1 MKNLYPFLIL
11 LFLSLNIYAQSPE
24 KMSYQAIVRDANNTL
39 VANKTIGMKIS
50 ILQSNITGTVVYAE
64 THTVD
69 TNLNG
74 LVSLEIGRGSTS
86 DNFSTIDW
94 SAGPYFIKTETDPTG
109 GSSYT
114 ITGTSQLMSV
124 PFALYANTSGSSQI
138 NATNIA
144 KNKTAIELNTAKVGY
159 TETLVSANADV
170 VANTAKT
177 GITSDQADAI
187 VANTAKTGITT
198 DQANAI
204 TANTAKTSMVL
215 GTTAST
221 ALAGNTTTITSDQS
235 SAITVNTAKTGIT
248 SDQADAI
255 VANTAKTGITT
266 DQANAITANTAK
278 TSMVLGTTASTAL
291 AGNTTTI
298 TSDQASAILANT
310 GKITN
315 ATHTGDVTGDKALTI
330 ANDAVTSAKIK
341 DANITDAKIV
351 TVSASKLTG
360 AVGVANG
367 GTNISS
373 YRPGDF
379 LYADSDGELTTLA
392 KGTAGQVLVMDTR
405 ATAPEW
411 MDDAGVAE
419 GGYREG
425 AFLYAGSDGKLTS
438 LNAGT
443 AGHALV
449 MNSSGKAPEWK
460 AAASGVAKDGYTE
473 GDFLYAGGRG
483 ELTTLSAGRAG
494 QVLVMDADGTAPE
507 WTDAAGG
514 VAKDGYTAGDFLYA
528 GGRGEL
534 TTLSAG
540 RAGQVLVMDADGTAP
555 EWGSATKPYS
565 IGDFA
570 HGGIV
575 FWVDETGQ
583 HGLVCAKEDQSE
595 RIRWYGGT
603 NGNTQAKGDGVYA
616 GKANT
621 AIIIAA
627 QVAIGDDGVTYA
639 ARICNELQITEGG
652 KTYGDWYLPSNHELN
667 LMYQNV
673 RTINTTA
680 GNNRGSDL
688 SNAYWSSTE
697 IDNDGAWK
705 MDFSDGRGVDTNK
718 STTSNVRA
726 VRAF

>member
-39 VANKTIGMKIS
+39 VANKTIGMQIS

-109 GSSYT
+109 GISYT

-170 VANTAKT
+170 VA
-177 GITSDQADAI
+177 
-187 VANTAKTGITT
+187 
-198 DQANAI
+198 
-204 TANTAKTSMVL
+204 
-215 GTTAST
+215 
-221 ALAGNTTTITSDQS
+221 
-235 SAITVNTAKTGIT
+235 NTAKTGIT

-367 GTNISS
+367 GTNMSS

-460 AAASGVAKDGYTE
+460 AAASGVVKDGYTE
-473 GDFLYAGGRG
+473 
-483 ELTTLSAGRAG
+483 
-494 QVLVMDADGTAPE
+494 
-507 WTDAAGG
+507 
-514 VAKDGYTAGDFLYA
+514 GDFLYA

-639 ARICNELQITEGG
+639 ARICNELQITAGG

>member
-24 KMSYQAIVRDANNTL
+24 KMSYQAIVRDADNTL
-39 VANKTIGMKIS
+39 VANKTIGMQIS
-50 ILQSNITGTVVYAE
+50 ILQSNTTGTVVYAE
-64 THTVD
+64 THTID

-124 PFALYANTSGSSQI
+124 PFALYANTSGSSQT

-159 TETLVSANADV
+159 TEILVSANADV

-177 GITSDQADAI
+177 GITNDQASAI
-187 VANTAKTGITT
+187 K
-198 DQANAI
+198 
-204 TANTAKTSMVL
+204 ANTAKTSMIL

-221 ALAGNTTTITSDQS
+221 ALAGNTS
-235 SAITVNTAKTGIT
+235 
-248 SDQADAI
+248 
-255 VANTAKTGITT
+255 
-266 DQANAITANTAK
+266 
-278 TSMVLGTTASTAL
+278 
-291 AGNTTTI
+291 TI
-298 TSDQASAILANT
+298 TSDQASAIKVNT
-310 GKITN
+310 AKITN
-315 ATHTGDVTGDKALTI
+315 ATHTGDVTGVTALTI
-330 ANDAVTSAKIK
+330 VDDAVTTAKIK
-341 DANITDAKIV
+341 DANVTDAKIV

-360 AVGVANG
+360 AVSVAKG

-373 YRPGDF
+373 YREGDF
-379 LYADSDGELTTLA
+379 LYANSDGELTTLT
-392 KGTAGQVLVMDTR
+392 KGTAGQVLSMN
-405 ATAPEW
+405 
-411 MDDAGVAE
+411 G
-419 GGYREG
+419 RE
-425 AFLYAGSDGKLTS
+425 T
-438 LNAGT
+438 
-443 AGHALV
+443 
-449 MNSSGKAPEWK
+449 APEWK
-460 AAASGVAKDGYTE
+460 AAATGVAKDGY
-473 GDFLYAGGRG
+473 
-483 ELTTLSAGRAG
+483 
-494 QVLVMDADGTAPE
+494 
-507 WTDAAGG
+507 
-514 VAKDGYTAGDFLYA
+514 KAGDFLYA

-540 RAGQVLVMDADGTAP
+540 RAGQVLVMDTDGTAPEWAASSGVAKDGYTAGDFLYAGGRGELITLSAGRAGQVLTMKDSETP
-555 EWGSATKPYS
+555 EWGSATKAYS
-565 IGDFA
+565 IGDFV

-583 HGLVCAKEDQSE
+583 HGLVCAKQDQNASV
-595 RIRWYGGT
+595 RWFGGT

-621 AIIIAA
+621 TIIITGT
-627 QVAIGDDGVTYA
+627 VSIGDDNATYA
-639 ARICNELQITEGG
+639 ARICNELEITVGD

-667 LMYQNV
+667 LMYQNK

-697 IDNDGAWK
+697 IDNDGALK
-705 MDFSDGRGVDTNK
+705 TDFSGGRGVETNK
-718 STTSNVRA
+718 GSTSNVRA

>member
-39 VANKTIGMKIS
+39 VANKTIGMQIS
-50 ILQSNITGTVVYAE
+50 ILQSNTTGTVVYAE
-64 THTVD
+64 THTID

-124 PFALYANTSGSSQI
+124 PFALYANTSGSSQT

-159 TETLVSANADV
+159 TEILVSANADV

-177 GITSDQADAI
+177 GITNDQASAI
-187 VANTAKTGITT
+187 K
-198 DQANAI
+198 
-204 TANTAKTSMVL
+204 ANTAKTSMIL

-221 ALAGNTTTITSDQS
+221 ALAGNTS
-235 SAITVNTAKTGIT
+235 
-248 SDQADAI
+248 
-255 VANTAKTGITT
+255 
-266 DQANAITANTAK
+266 
-278 TSMVLGTTASTAL
+278 
-291 AGNTTTI
+291 TI
-298 TSDQASAILANT
+298 TSDQASAIKVNT
-310 GKITN
+310 AKITN
-315 ATHTGDVTGDKALTI
+315 ATHTGDVTGVTALTI
-330 ANDAVTSAKIK
+330 VDDAVTTAKIK
-341 DANITDAKIV
+341 DANVTDAKIV

-360 AVGVANG
+360 AVSVAKG

-373 YRPGDF
+373 YREGDF
-379 LYADSDGELTTLA
+379 LYANSDGELTTLT
-392 KGTAGQVLVMDTR
+392 KGTAGQVLSMN
-405 ATAPEW
+405 
-411 MDDAGVAE
+411 G
-419 GGYREG
+419 RE
-425 AFLYAGSDGKLTS
+425 T
-438 LNAGT
+438 
-443 AGHALV
+443 
-449 MNSSGKAPEWK
+449 APEWK
-460 AAASGVAKDGYTE
+460 AAATGVAKDGY
-473 GDFLYAGGRG
+473 
-483 ELTTLSAGRAG
+483 
-494 QVLVMDADGTAPE
+494 
-507 WTDAAGG
+507 
-514 VAKDGYTAGDFLYA
+514 KAGDFLYA

-540 RAGQVLVMDADGTAP
+540 RAGQVLVMDTDGTAPEWAAATGVAKDGYKAGDFLYAGGRGELITLSAGRAGQVLTMKDSETP
-555 EWGSATKPYS
+555 EWGSATKAYS
-565 IGDFA
+565 IGDFV

-583 HGLVCAKEDQSE
+583 HGLVCAKQDQNASV
-595 RIRWYGGT
+595 RWFGGT

-621 AIIIAA
+621 TIIITGT
-627 QVAIGDDGVTYA
+627 VSIGDDNATYA
-639 ARICNELQITEGG
+639 ARICNELEITVGD

-667 LMYQNV
+667 LMYQNK

-697 IDNDGAWK
+697 IDNDGALK
-705 MDFSDGRGVDTNK
+705 TDFSGGRGVETNK
-718 STTSNVRA
+718 GSTSNVRA

>member
-39 VANKTIGMKIS
+39 VANKTIGMQIS
-50 ILQSNITGTVVYAE
+50 ILQSNTTGTVVYAE
-64 THTVD
+64 THTID

-124 PFALYANTSGSSQI
+124 PFALYANTSGSSQT

-159 TETLVSANADV
+159 TEILVSANADV

-177 GITSDQADAI
+177 GITNDQASAI
-187 VANTAKTGITT
+187 K
-198 DQANAI
+198 
-204 TANTAKTSMVL
+204 ANTAKTSMIL

-221 ALAGNTTTITSDQS
+221 ALAGNTS
-235 SAITVNTAKTGIT
+235 
-248 SDQADAI
+248 
-255 VANTAKTGITT
+255 
-266 DQANAITANTAK
+266 
-278 TSMVLGTTASTAL
+278 
-291 AGNTTTI
+291 TI
-298 TSDQASAILANT
+298 TSDQASAIKVNT
-310 GKITN
+310 AKITN
-315 ATHTGDVTGDKALTI
+315 ATHTGDVTGVTALTI
-330 ANDAVTSAKIK
+330 VDDAVTTAKIK
-341 DANITDAKIV
+341 DANVTDAKIV

-360 AVGVANG
+360 AVSVAKG

-373 YRPGDF
+373 YREGDF
-379 LYADSDGELTTLA
+379 LYANSDGELTTLT
-392 KGTAGQVLVMDTR
+392 KGTAGQVLSMN
-405 ATAPEW
+405 
-411 MDDAGVAE
+411 G
-419 GGYREG
+419 RE
-425 AFLYAGSDGKLTS
+425 T
-438 LNAGT
+438 
-443 AGHALV
+443 
-449 MNSSGKAPEWK
+449 APEWK
-460 AAASGVAKDGYTE
+460 AAAT
-473 GDFLYAGGRG
+473 
-483 ELTTLSAGRAG
+483 
-494 QVLVMDADGTAPE
+494 
-507 WTDAAGG
+507 G

-540 RAGQVLVMDADGTAP
+540 RAGQVLVMDTDGTAPEWAASSGVAKDGYTAGDFLYAGGRGELITLSAGRAGQVLTMKDSETP
-555 EWGSATKPYS
+555 EWGSATKAYS
-565 IGDFA
+565 IGDFV

-583 HGLVCAKEDQSE
+583 HGLVCAKQDQNASV
-595 RIRWYGGT
+595 RWFGGT

-621 AIIIAA
+621 TIIITGT
-627 QVAIGDDGVTYA
+627 VSIGDDNATYA
-639 ARICNELQITEGG
+639 ARICNELEITVGD

-667 LMYQNV
+667 LMYQNK

-697 IDNDGAWK
+697 IDNDGALK
-705 MDFSDGRGVDTNK
+705 TDFSGGRGVETNK
-718 STTSNVRA
+718 GSTSNVRA

>member
-39 VANKTIGMKIS
+39 VANKTIGMQIS
-50 ILQSNITGTVVYAE
+50 ILQSNTTGTVVYAE
-64 THTVD
+64 THTID

-124 PFALYANTSGSSQI
+124 PFALYANTSGSSQT

-159 TETLVSANADV
+159 TEILVSANADV

-177 GITSDQADAI
+177 GITNDQASAI
-187 VANTAKTGITT
+187 K
-198 DQANAI
+198 
-204 TANTAKTSMVL
+204 ANTAKTSMIL

-221 ALAGNTTTITSDQS
+221 ALAGNTS
-235 SAITVNTAKTGIT
+235 
-248 SDQADAI
+248 
-255 VANTAKTGITT
+255 
-266 DQANAITANTAK
+266 
-278 TSMVLGTTASTAL
+278 
-291 AGNTTTI
+291 TI
-298 TSDQASAILANT
+298 TSDQASAIKVNT
-310 GKITN
+310 AKITN
-315 ATHTGDVTGDKALTI
+315 ATHTGDVTGVTALTI
-330 ANDAVTSAKIK
+330 VDDAVTTAKIK
-341 DANITDAKIV
+341 DANVTDAKIV

-360 AVGVANG
+360 AVSVAKG

-373 YRPGDF
+373 YREGDF
-379 LYADSDGELTTLA
+379 LYANSDGELTTLT
-392 KGTAGQVLVMDTR
+392 KGTAGQVLSMN
-405 ATAPEW
+405 
-411 MDDAGVAE
+411 G
-419 GGYREG
+419 RE
-425 AFLYAGSDGKLTS
+425 T
-438 LNAGT
+438 
-443 AGHALV
+443 
-449 MNSSGKAPEWK
+449 APEWK
-460 AAASGVAKDGYTE
+460 AAAT
-473 GDFLYAGGRG
+473 
-483 ELTTLSAGRAG
+483 
-494 QVLVMDADGTAPE
+494 
-507 WTDAAGG
+507 G

-540 RAGQVLVMDADGTAP
+540 RAGQVLVMDTDGTAPEWAAATGVAKDGYTAGDFLYAGGRGELITLSAGRAGQVLTMKDSETP
-555 EWGSATKPYS
+555 EWGSATKAYS
-565 IGDFA
+565 IGDFV

-583 HGLVCAKEDQSE
+583 HGLVCAKQDQNASV
-595 RIRWYGGT
+595 RWFGGT

-621 AIIIAA
+621 TIIITGT
-627 QVAIGDDGVTYA
+627 VSIGDDNATYA
-639 ARICNELQITEGG
+639 ARICNELEITVGD

-667 LMYQNV
+667 LMYQNK

-697 IDNDGAWK
+697 IDNDGALK
-705 MDFSDGRGVDTNK
+705 TDFSGGRGVETNK
-718 STTSNVRA
+718 GSTSNVRA